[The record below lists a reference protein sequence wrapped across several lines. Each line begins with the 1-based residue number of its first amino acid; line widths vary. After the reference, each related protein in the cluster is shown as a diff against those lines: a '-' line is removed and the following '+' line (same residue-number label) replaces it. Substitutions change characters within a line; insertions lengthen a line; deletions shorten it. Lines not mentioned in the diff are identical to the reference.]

1 MALITKN
8 GAPAADPADAPKIE
22 FPCENYLIKVVAL
35 DVDGGFDELVAC
47 LNTLA
52 PELDCSTI
60 TNNRSSKGRFIS
72 YSFRIIAQSEAHL
85 AELDAALKAIQSIK
99 MVM

>member
-8 GAPAADPADAPKIE
+8 GTPASSTEAPKIE
-22 FPCENYLIKVVAL
+22 FPCANYLIKVVAL
-35 DVDGGFDELVAC
+35 DIDGGFEQLVNCLNELV
-47 LNTLA
+47 
-52 PELDCSTI
+52 PDLDCSTI

-72 YSFRIIAQSEAHL
+72 YSFRINAQSEAHL
-85 AELDAALKAIQSIK
+85 AELNVALKAIESIK